1 MLTIVAQPIETIAS
15 LSSPSNMHWLCS
27 RNSEPALSI
36 VFSIE
41 FAVGMAYL
49 LVVFHLWCP
58 SSLSESRSAR
68 MLRSEVGE
76 DDVCLCLC
84 LWLGYG
90 YDDVC
95 LWLIMSMAR
104 IWLCLRPDGTN
115 ERMRLA

>member
-15 LSSPSNMHWLCS
+15 LSSPSNGHWLCS

-41 FAVGMAYL
+41 FAVGMSYL
-49 LVVFHLWCP
+49 LVNLHFQ
-58 SSLSESRSAR
+58 AR

-95 LWLIMSMAR
+95 LWLMSMSR
-104 IWLCLRPDGTN
+104 
-115 ERMRLA
+115 